1 MPNNN
6 FQQTPWL
13 QSGLPQSENRPSGTQ
28 NMDGQLGI
36 RFTFNDPADANIA
49 KRYQLV
55 QADSVMDVVPYSG
68 AVAYWL
74 ANTGYRV
81 TTDVSVAGRGN
92 RAGVFLGAL
101 TVNQIGCIQI
111 AGKGPCDV
119 DTGTPLATGLFV
131 VPSAADA
138 KATVIAAGSPA
149 TYPALGR
156 TVSATAI
163 SGTVYPVELE
173 CPGRE

>member
-1 MPNNN
+1 MPNNRL
-6 FQQTPWL
+6 QQTPWL
-13 QSGLPQSENRPSGTQ
+13 QSGLPQSENRPATTQ

-36 RFTFNDPADANIA
+36 RFTFRDPSDSNIA
-49 KRYQLV
+49 KEYQLV
-55 QADSVMDVVPYSG
+55 QADSVMDVAPYAG

-92 RAGVFLGAL
+92 RAGVFLNSL
-101 TVNQIGCIQI
+101 TLDYIGCIQL
-111 AGKGPCDV
+111 AGKGNVDI
-119 DTGTPLATGLFV
+119 DTGTPTAAGLFV
-131 VPSAADA
+131 VPSASDA

-156 TVSATAI
+156 TVSATAS
-163 SGTVYPVELE
+163 SGTLYPVELE